1 MDLFRRLRRP
11 ALLCL
16 GCACLVLAAPK
27 LNGRETLRLKVTP
40 ADSMAPGYVT
50 VRVNVE
56 SAAENRRL
64 RIVAESDNF
73 YRSSEVDLDGANA
86 PPTSVFEFR
95 NLPTGLYEVTGTL
108 VGINGPR
115 GSAIGLAKVEPSPG
129 QR

>member
-1 MDLFRRLRRP
+1 MDLFHTFRRP
-11 ALLCL
+11 ALLGL
-16 GCACLVLAAPK
+16 ACACLVPAAPN
-27 LNGRETLRLKVTP
+27 LNGRETLRLRVTP
-40 ADSMAPGYVT
+40 SVSMAPGYVT
-50 VRVNVE
+50 VRVNIE

-64 RIVAESDNF
+64 RIVAESDSF

-95 NLPTGLYEVTGTL
+95 NLSTGLYEVTGTL
-108 VGINGPR
+108 VGVNGPR